1 MYRGVIF
8 DLDGVIADT
17 AVFHYKAWKRMAES
31 IGIEID
37 EEFNETLKG
46 ISRGESLERI
56 LEKENKQND
65 FTQEE
70 KDKLAHDKNEYYV
83 SLLEELS
90 PSDALQNIN
99 ETLKFIKNKGMK
111 TAIASAS
118 KNAPF
123 ILEKLELTKYFDVI
137 VDPTSVAKGKPAP
150 DIFLKGAELL
160 SLSTDE
166 CIGVEDAEAG
176 VCAINDANMY
186 SVGIGDKINL
196 GHANVVIEN
205 TQSLQDTIASLIK

>member
-56 LEKENKQND
+56 LAKENKQGD

-83 SLLEELS
+83 SLLEELK
-90 PSDALQNIN
+90 PSDALPNVS
-99 ETLKFIKNKGMK
+99 ETLKFIKKRGMK

-123 ILEKLELTKYFDVI
+123 ILEKLELTEYFDVI

-160 SLSTDE
+160 GLTTDE

-176 VCAINDANMY
+176 VCAINDANMF
-186 SVGIGDKINL
+186 SVGIGEEINL
-196 GHANVVIEN
+196 NHANLVIQSTN
-205 TQSLQDTIASLIK
+205 TLQDTIAKLVR